1 MDEQSFQEYWNKLNN
16 DLSLC
21 PDSWGR
27 TNFLPDVA
35 YRGLPKDYD
44 LLTTLQRLPLG
55 VRRRDNKPLDTN
67 DDRVSEL
74 ARRER
79 RLIDSF
85 RKYTRSLLQ
94 FGTTD
99 WDVMLLAQHY
109 RLPTRLLDWTLSPLV
124 ALFFASER
132 IQNEERDEPDGVIW
146 CVSRTRT
153 NACLRGPLKQLL
165 ENAGTQQVD
174 LETLKKHFSTVKDF
188 GKVNDP
194 DALLWF
200 EPPSVDP
207 RIVNQFAY
215 FSIMPKVMTRTD
227 DWLKKHSDTWWKVTV
242 QANMKAEVRKR
253 LYLLNVTDRTLFPGL
268 EGVARWQKAYYSD

>member
-1 MDEQSFQEYWNKLNN
+1 MDEESFQEYWNKLND
-16 DLSLC
+16 DLFRY
-21 PDSWGR
+21 PEAK
-27 TNFLPDVA
+27 FLPDVA

-44 LLTTLQRLPLG
+44 LLTTLQRLPLR
-55 VRRRDNKPLDTN
+55 VCRRDNERLDTN
-67 DDRVSEL
+67 EDRVKEL

-85 RKYTRSLLQ
+85 RKYARHLLK

-124 ALFFASER
+124 ALFVASER
-132 IQNEERDEPDGVIW
+132 IQNEESEEPNGVIW
-146 CVSRTRT
+146 CVSRART
-153 NACLRGPLKQLL
+153 NACLNGPIAQILKK
-165 ENAGTQQVD
+165 AGTQQVD
-174 LETLKKHFSTVKDF
+174 LEMLNEHFNTVQEFD
-188 GKVNDP
+188 KVNGP
-194 DALLWF
+194 DVLVWF

-207 RIVNQFAY
+207 RIVNQFSY
-215 FSIMPKVMTRTD
+215 FSIMPGVVTGTD
-227 DWLKKHSDTWWKVTV
+227 DWLKGHMDTWWKVTV
-242 QANMKAEVRKR
+242 QAGMKAQVRKR